1 MSTKSDKTKE
11 KLLSSMRKTKAG
23 ASETPAAPA
32 SKTVAPAAK
41 APAKAKP
48 AAKTKAK
55 VPAKAPSADPFQSG
69 QRIWPD

>member
-23 ASETPAAPA
+23 TAETPASPAAPA
-32 SKTVAPAAK
+32 PKTAAPKTAAPEAK
-41 APAKAKP
+41 VKPKAKP
-48 AAKTKAK
+48 ATKA
-55 VPAKAPSADPFQSG
+55 VSADSYQVG